1 MTRLL
6 GTIAATILIGAGSLL
21 SAQAPTSSN
30 ITVAVTN
37 PPAVQCSA
45 PFKSSIGLTGFDVQD
60 PGVADIVFVLDESGS
75 IDSTSFNQMK
85 QFASQLAQGL
95 MTGAGGARIGLAMFD
110 GLSGSPAPP
119 GRARTIFNLSDNTTS
134 VLNGI
139 NSVVQARGFTCIGC
153 GIQQGRAIFAASA
166 PRPEATQFMIV
177 LTDGQNNRT
186 SVGTQNPA
194 VNLAAVVNDAKA
206 AGIKLLAIGVTSN
219 VAETEIELIA
229 SDIPGVQTAFFTP
242 DFASLTQIIGQL
254 TAAIVSPGSTNVTVN
269 VDVMPRFPVTSAV
282 ASAGAVAVTGSTVT
296 WTLPSLGSGGQTLML
311 DHLHDGT
318 GNGPLQIFA
327 ATYTDAEGHTVTIP
341 DAFTVV
347 NGCNTAPVANAGP
360 DQTVALSGTNTTT
373 VTLDGSASTDDG
385 LVQPLTY
392 AWSSGAITGAGASPS
407 VTLPFGTHVFT
418 LTVDDGEFTDTDM
431 VTIDVVDPTP
441 PVVVA
446 TVTGTSSGGWYTSD
460 VSVSFTTT
468 DPESGIATT
477 SGCGP
482 FTVTTDTAGQTFS
495 CTATNGAGA
504 STTEEVTVKR
514 DATGPEITGLAPSTG
529 SLWPPNHQMVGITI
543 DIDATDALSAAV
555 CTVTGVTSSEPDNG
569 LGDGDTANDTEV
581 TGPSSVNLRA
591 ERAGKGQGRVYTIAV
606 TCTDAAGNT
615 TTGATTVSVPKSRGR

>member
-75 IDSTSFNQMK
+75 IPAASFSQMK
-85 QFASQLAQGL
+85 TFMHNMIGSL
-95 MTGAGGARIGLAMFD
+95 MTGPGGARVGIVMF
-110 GLSGSPAPP
+110 SGNARRIINLTDSPAT
-119 GRARTIFNLSDNTTS
+119 ATNA
-134 VLNGI
+134 V
-139 NSVVQARGFTCIGC
+139 NSIAQRGGGTCIGC
-153 GIQQGRAIFAASA
+153 GIAEGRNVFIQSA
-166 PRPEATQFMIV
+166 QRPEATQFMIV
-177 LTDGQNNRT
+177 LTDGQNT
-186 SVGTQNPA
+186 IDVATFPG
-194 VNLAAVVNDAKA
+194 VVQGAKN
-206 AGIKLLAIGVTSN
+206 AGISMLSIGVGPN
-219 VAETEIELIA
+219 VDASEIQFIA
-229 SDIPGVQTAFFTP
+229 SDIPGVDTAFLTP
-242 DFASLTQIIGQL
+242 DFAALSGIVTSL

-514 DATGPEITGLAPSTG
+514 DATGPEITGVAPSTG